1 MPSVSIAIAT
11 IVIVFLI
18 FMNILHNLTNIC
30 DYSIVKPKFGIF

>member
-18 FMNILHNLTNIC
+18 FMNIFA
-30 DYSIVKPKFGIF
+30 KFSEYL